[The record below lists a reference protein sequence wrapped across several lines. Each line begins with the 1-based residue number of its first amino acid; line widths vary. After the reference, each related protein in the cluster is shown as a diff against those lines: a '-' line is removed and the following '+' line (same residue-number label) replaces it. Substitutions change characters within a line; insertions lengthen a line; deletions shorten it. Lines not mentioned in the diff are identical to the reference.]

1 MEPVSGKQ
9 VAARLRGILNPKY
22 QVHAY
27 GVDLTVRQI
36 FALDPTGRVDFGGG
50 EYSPA
55 GKVAMG
61 TEPKRPDD
69 AYEWWDLG
77 RSSYLVEFNEALE
90 LAPEEI
96 ALVEPNDRLLRAGA
110 AHAPVLLRG
119 RVEKIEVLLD
129 VNLPRVQIKQNAR
142 VSHLRIFRFG
152 APRPAAVAAPVRGEP
167 GPRARRKRK

>member
-27 GVDLTVRQI
+27 GVDLTVHQL

-50 EYSPA
+50 EYTPA
-55 GKVAMG
+55 GKVPLGSA
-61 TEPKRPDD
+61 PKRPDD
-69 AYEWWDLG
+69 AYEWWDVG
-77 RSSYLVEFNEALE
+77 RGSYIVEFNEALE
-90 LAPEEI
+90 LAEDEI

-110 AHAPVLLRG
+110 SHAAVLLRG

-129 VNLPRVQIKQNAR
+129 VNLLRVQIKQNAR

-152 APRPAAVAAPVRGEP
+152 AAKPATGQAKSAARSK
-167 GPRARRKRK
+167 RR